1 MKQIISSAATMAILL
16 YSSSLSEEQFAQA
29 LEIHT
34 LEELSEVMDEQQ
46 EATEEAPPSEKALS
60 QTETANHN
68 FDKQEMIEELIRHK
82 NHLAEIE
89 KSLNTKFS
97 ELEQKIQ
104 LESKG
109 VA

>member
-16 YSSSLSEEQFAQA
+16 YSSSLTEEQFAQA
-29 LEIHT
+29 LEINS
-34 LEELSEVMDEQQ
+34 LEELDEVMDQSQ
-46 EATEEAPPSEKALS
+46 EATEEAPPKEKELI
-60 QTETANHN
+60 QTEMANHN
-68 FDKQEMIEELIRHK
+68 FDKQEMIEELIKHK

-89 KSLNTKFS
+89 KSLNNKFS

-109 VA
+109 VE